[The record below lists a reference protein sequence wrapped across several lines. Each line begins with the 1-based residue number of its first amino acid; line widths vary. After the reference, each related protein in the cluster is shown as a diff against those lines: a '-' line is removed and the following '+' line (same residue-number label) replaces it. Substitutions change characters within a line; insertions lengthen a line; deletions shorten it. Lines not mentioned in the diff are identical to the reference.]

1 MKGYE
6 LGKHQYVCPY
16 FKYIPCRIY
25 VCVIVIEIFL
35 LVAGAYILGKGSR
48 RRRQIRWSYPQLKEP
63 LSLS

>member
-25 VCVIVIEIFL
+25 VSVIVIEIFL
-35 LVAGAYILGKGSR
+35 LVAGAYILGRGLRKKKLT
-48 RRRQIRWSYPQLKEP
+48 RWSYPQLTEP
-63 LSLS
+63 LSRL